1 MAHTIKPGF
10 NFRVA
15 ALLLFVFLTPIAQAA
30 EFISNSALENE
41 ALDRLLRDEIRS
53 NLVLTPDTS
62 YIQIFEVPLIGR
74 ITGFGIRQGNVDGG
88 QFNDLD
94 QQAVYVDFRLPWRW
108 SAWGSTTITPRLT
121 LEVGRFVNDVEDRA
135 FGSLG
140 PNFLFENERWR
151 LPLVVDMGLS
161 PTVIDGSTYG
171 DRELGT
177 SFNFTSHLAVGM
189 RFGQSHDHRVSLR
202 YQHISNGGISAKNP
216 GVNMIG
222 LDVVLWSRQ

>member
-1 MAHTIKPGF
+1 M
-10 NFRVA
+10 
-15 ALLLFVFLTPIAQAA
+15 
-30 EFISNSALENE
+30 
-41 ALDRLLRDEIRS
+41 
-53 NLVLTPDTS
+53 
-62 YIQIFEVPLIGR
+62 
-74 ITGFGIRQGNVDGG
+74 
-88 QFNDLD
+88 
-94 QQAVYVDFRLPWRW
+94 
-108 SAWGSTTITPRLT
+108 
-121 LEVGRFVNDVEDRA
+121 NDVEDRA

-189 RFGQSHDHRVSLR
+189 RFGQSRNHSVSLR
-202 YQHISNGGISAKNP
+202 YQHISNGGISVKNP